1 MIMERTAY
9 VTLHVLFSVSAK
21 ELGLNENCS
30 KQEFEKAAT
39 EYAREQATDI
49 EIKTECDVNDI
60 EIEVY

>member
-9 VTLHVLFSVSAK
+9 VTLHVLFFVPAK
-21 ELGLNENCS
+21 DLGLNENCS

-49 EIKTECDVNDI
+49 EIKTEFDVNDI